1 MMDFWNRV
9 IISLVALLVV
19 AAAIVT
25 LLVAVE
31 AVAPDFLP
39 GGSARQPPD
48 AWFYPQ
54 LKGVAD
60 FSGGAQVITIAVSI
74 ATAVVVAAF
83 LLLELRRLRRREA
96 LLPISS
102 TPDGALSIEVSSVRL
117 LAERTGIANRNIS
130 SLRCRLRMR
139 KRPPPGGPASIII
152 VCYPR
157 VILGTNVQE
166 VRDDLQT
173 RIKDTVQGLT
183 GLNVLQ
189 INVVRV
195 RYDRSDDSRLLGS

>member
-1 MMDFWNRV
+1 MDFWNRV
-9 IISLVALLVV
+9 ITSLVAVLVV
-19 AAAIVT
+19 VAAIVT
-25 LLVAVE
+25 LLVAAE
-31 AVAPDFLP
+31 AVSPDFLP
-39 GGSARQPPD
+39 GGSAGQPSD
-48 AWFYPQ
+48 AWFHPQ

-60 FSGGAQVITIAVSI
+60 FSGDAQVITMVVLI
-74 ATAVVVAAF
+74 VVAVAMVGL
-83 LLLELRRLRRREA
+83 LLLEFRRLRRREA
-96 LLPISS
+96 MLLISS

-195 RYDRSDDSRLLGS
+195 RYDRSDDSRLIGS